1 MLPFGVYKDLGD
13 LTPVVVLMISYAFF
27 GLDAIGDEVEEPFGL
42 DMNDLPLSSFSRM
55 LEIEAKTRLGVGE
68 LPRPI
73 VPVDRVLY

>member
-1 MLPFGVYKDLGD
+1 
-13 LTPVVVLMISYAFF
+13 VVLMVSYGFF

-55 LEIEAKTRLGVGE
+55 LEIEARRRLGDPM
-68 LPRPI
+68 PRPI